1 MGKAD
6 LLSMTQTGAQEE
18 RPLAWEVKTQA
29 SFKRAWYHYPLNAF
43 LFHAL
48 RLTLRIF
55 SREAISKVRI
65 PFADLYFLCARI
77 DREALVSNIYHILGE
92 GASREEAVRLA
103 RRTFRRY
110 AQYLI
115 DLICTSRMS
124 EEELRG
130 LISGVSNEGAI
141 TRALEGGKGAILLTA
156 HLGNWELGGMILKA
170 LHLPVNIVYFPDR
183 IWGVEKSRR
192 KYRERKGVGQLAI
205 DGSPFSLVFMM
216 AALRRNEIVCL
227 QGDRNYGRRG
237 VKVDFFGAPVSFP
250 PGPVVLAMT
259 SKAPLI
265 PIFIIQD
272 DGRGYRFLV
281 EEPVPVQE
289 TGHRQQD
296 IRENLGRVARVL
308 EEYLEKY
315 PDQWFNYV
323 SYWREPCGGKGE
335 ASGNAHG

>member
-1 MGKAD
+1 VGKAD
-6 LLSMTQTGAQEE
+6 LLSMTRTGEKGKMA
-18 RPLAWEVKTQA
+18 LAWEVKPQA
-29 SFKRAWYHYPLNAF
+29 SFKRAWYHYPVNAF

-48 RLTLRIF
+48 RLTLRLF
-55 SREAISKVRI
+55 SRKAISKVRI
-65 PFADLYFLCARI
+65 PFADLYFLCARM
-77 DREALVSNIYHILGE
+77 DREALISNIHHILGE
-92 GASREEAVRLA
+92 RASREEAVRLA

-130 LISGVSNEGAI
+130 LISGVSNKGAI
-141 TRALEGGKGAILLTA
+141 TRALEGGKGVILLTA
-156 HLGNWELGGMILKA
+156 HLGNWELGGMVLKTFR
-170 LHLPVNIVYFPDR
+170 LPVNIIYFPDR

-192 KYRERKGVGQLAI
+192 RYRERKGVGQLAI
-205 DGSPFSLVFMM
+205 DGSPFSLVSMM

-250 PGPVVLAMT
+250 PGPVMLAMS

-272 DGRGYRFLV
+272 DGKGYRFLV
-281 EEPVPVQE
+281 ENPVPIQE
-289 TGHRQQD
+289 TGHREED
-296 IRENLGRVARVL
+296 IQENLARVARIL

-323 SYWREPCGGKGE
+323 PYWGEPSGGREG
-335 ASGNAHG
+335 ASAKAHG